1 MKVLIIGATSA
12 IAHETARL
20 FAADKAEL
28 YLVGRDADR
37 MTAVQNDLVVRGAKS
52 VEKSVLDLADVSQ
65 HKALIDTAIA
75 TLGGLDSVLIAYG
88 TLSDQAAC
96 EQSADLT
103 VQELTINLTSVVS
116 LLTLLANHFEPQR
129 RGVIAAISSVAGD
142 RGRRSNYVYG
152 TAKGGLSIFM
162 EGLRARMYKAG
173 VSVVTIKP
181 GFVDTPMTAHLKK
194 NPLYASPEKVARDI
208 YRAMQKGTDVLYVP
222 WFWRYI
228 MLIITLIPGSIFK
241 RMNLK

>member
-52 VEKSVLDLADVSQ
+52 VEKSVLDLADARQ
-65 HKALIDTAIA
+65 HKALIDTAIS

-88 TLSDQAAC
+88 TLSDQQAC

-208 YRAMQKGTDVLYVP
+208 YRPMQKGTDVLYVP

-228 MLIITLIPGSIFK
+228 MLIIRLIPGSIFK